1 MYKIFILL
9 FLYPSL
15 AISSNFTLDKF
26 KIEINSNFLGEE
38 IMLFGQKNIDDK
50 VIIIFE
56 GEKKNANK
64 VFPPLDLL
72 VTLTFAPL
80 PRTHWPGM

>member
-1 MYKIFILL
+1 MYKILILI
-9 FLYPSL
+9 FLYPGL

-38 IMLFGQKNIDDK
+38 IMLFGQKNINDK

-56 GEKKNANK
+56 GEKKNARLYRKIKEN
-64 VFPPLDLL
+64 FFLD
-72 VTLTFAPL
+72 
-80 PRTHWPGM
+80 